1 MGRSALIMVVGFTVV
16 LLMIGGNISKVSSSA
31 MDNYMT
37 YYKDE
42 LVHSL
47 AGSAI
52 NLAGRSLY
60 ENPLWTG
67 GFSNKSFGG
76 GKIDCRVENIG
87 GNQIRLTA
95 IATFMG
101 ATKVISC
108 LVQPSS
114 FSRYAYY
121 TTTDASGYWVTGDT
135 CWGPLHVN
143 NWLNV
148 AGKPVFMGRATT
160 LNGLHRYTNP
170 QNNSNTLDKPVFKGG
185 FDSGINVSLPAN
197 FNVLKDAAA
206 TAGRKIVGGQ
216 DLYVE
221 LYSNGIVRWK
231 QTNTWGGGGW
241 NFENVSTFAPNGT
254 VYAEGMNVHLK
265 GTLKGDLTIGCG
277 GTTGSGSQGNFYL
290 DNDILYST
298 DPRTNPGSTDM
309 LGLVAEN
316 KLWISDNADNRGPN
330 NDFILMASVFSRTDG
345 LWVEHYNT
353 RPVEGRLT
361 TVGSQVAKVGGY
373 TGVFSGD
380 PPTVI
385 RGYKPGGAYYD
396 NRLMLAAPPAYPT
409 TGQYEIIS
417 WLE

>member
-1 MGRSALIMVVGFTVV
+1 M
-16 LLMIGGNISKVSSSA
+16 N
-31 MDNYMT
+31 
-37 YYKDE
+37 YYKSE
-42 LVHSL
+42 RAHSL
-47 AGSAI
+47 AGSCI

-76 GKIDCRVENIG
+76 GILNCRVQNIG

-95 IATFMG
+95 TATFMG
-101 ATKVISC
+101 VNKVISC

-185 FDSGINVSLPAN
+185 FDSGINVSLPTD
-197 FNVLKDAAA
+197 FSVLKNAAA
-206 TAGRKIVGGQ
+206 IGGRKITGGQ
-216 DLYVE
+216 DVYIE
-221 LYSNGIVRWK
+221 LLSNGTVKWK
-231 QTNTWGGGGW
+231 QTNAWGGTGW
-241 NFENVSTFAPNGT
+241 SIDNVSTFAPNGAF
-254 VYAEGMNVHLK
+254 YAEGMNIHIK
-265 GTLKGDLTIGCG
+265 GTLKGELTIGCG
-277 GTTGSGSQGNFYL
+277 GTTASTTQGNFYL
-290 DNDILYST
+290 DSDILYYR
-298 DPRTNPGSTDM
+298 DPRTNPGSTDL

-316 KLWISDNADNRGPN
+316 KLWISDNTDNHGPN
-330 NDFILMASVFSRTDG
+330 NDFILMGCVFSRTDG
-345 LWVEHYNT
+345 LWVQNYNT
-353 RPVEGRLT
+353 RQVEGRLT

-385 RGYKPGGAYYD
+385 HGYGPGGAYYD
-396 NRLMLAAPPAYPT
+396 NRLMLAAPPFFPT